1 MGEKERFQLPTSV
14 KPERYMNAFLH
25 CESWREKDRHNIKK
39 IQPKKKKEKKREEDA
54 GWQKLKNLFGFNV
67 E

>member
-39 IQPKKKKEKKREEDA
+39 IQPKKKKRKKERGRCGLAEIEE
-54 GWQKLKNLFGFNV
+54 FV
-67 E
+67 RI